1 MTTDYSQY
9 KLCVL
14 SVSLFTANGG
24 SENACLIHIVH
35 MSEQIAVARFGYK

>member
-1 MTTDYSQY
+1 MKADYSQC

-35 MSEQIAVARFGYK
+35 MGEQVALARFGYK